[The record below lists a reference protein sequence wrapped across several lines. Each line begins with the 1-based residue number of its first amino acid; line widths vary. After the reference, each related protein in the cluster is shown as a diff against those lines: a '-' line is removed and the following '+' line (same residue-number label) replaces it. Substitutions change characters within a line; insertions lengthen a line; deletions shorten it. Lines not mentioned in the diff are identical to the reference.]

1 MALQVPTQEMI
12 DNVVNRRH
20 FLTGIGAAGLGAA
33 AFSLVGCSDNAPVVA
48 PTVAAAATTDTI
60 AQIFTAALIAENLAI
75 TTYYTALNTQA
86 VITDPN
92 LAGPGGTAL
101 NASGGSQINVAYL
114 QGALLEEI
122 AHAQL
127 LRTLLGLSP
136 SGSGDAGAGVPT
148 TFYYPTGT
156 FSSLAGFVPTL
167 LALETAF
174 IGAYM
179 TAVEELA
186 SMAAGYNGFSASQT
200 LAGSSVSQ
208 GTLILYAKVA
218 ASILGVEAEH
228 RALVRGIPAVTLTS
242 PMYAGLNLIPANNLN
257 YEVTAGLTGEIVGV
271 GGSSATAAAAL
282 TPFISS
288 GTSGFSTTGV
298 VSVAAQ
304 PSSFFA
310 SVVSPSV
317 MSNTTGSIPAA
328 E

>member
-1 MALQVPTQEMI
+1 
-12 DNVVNRRH
+12 
-20 FLTGIGAAGLGAA
+20 
-33 AFSLVGCSDNAPVVA
+33 
-48 PTVAAAATTDTI
+48 
-60 AQIFTAALIAENLAI
+60 
-75 TTYYTALNTQA
+75 
-86 VITDPN
+86 
-92 LAGPGGTAL
+92 
-101 NASGGSQINVAYL
+101 
-114 QGALLEEI
+114 
-122 AHAQL
+122 
-127 LRTLLGLSP
+127 
-136 SGSGDAGAGVPT
+136 
-148 TFYYPTGT
+148 
-156 FSSLAGFVPTL
+156 
-167 LALETAF
+167 
-174 IGAYM
+174 
-179 TAVEELA
+179 
-186 SMAAGYNGFSASQT
+186 MAAGYNGFSASQT

-298 VSVAAQ
+298 ASVAAQ
-304 PSSFFA
+304 PSTFFA